1 MVEVLPIDQRNFRE
15 AMELEVSEEQSAW
28 VATTAHYLALCAYG
42 GLWHPLGLYAD
53 GSMVGFAMWAHDRDE
68 GSHWIGGFLIDRAQQ
83 RRGYGRAAIP
93 AIIEYLRET
102 QEATQFG
109 LSYAPDNGVARDLYA
124 KLGFKET
131 GEAEEGELVA
141 RLR

>member
-1 MVEVLPIDQRNFRE
+1 MKDK
-15 AMELEVSEEQSAW
+15 
-28 VATTAHYLALCAYG
+28 
-42 GLWHPLGLYAD
+42 
-53 GSMVGFAMWAHDRDE
+53 
-68 GSHWIGGFLIDRAQQ
+68 GSHWIGGFLIDRGQQ
-83 RRGYGRAAIP
+83 RRGYGRGAVL

-124 KLGFKET
+124 KLGFEET
-131 GEAEEGELVA
+131 GEAEGGELVA